1 MVKGTSLLS
10 SEKKLRAGGWARV
23 GERGRT
29 WGQSDIRLLY
39 LYNINKIHTH
49 THTTHPIHAH
59 VCMCMCM
66 CMQYTGIQQKSD
78 IYKGCVLLKF
88 VLLSPSKNKK
98 TPLQRLQS
106 TISFAVAAAVGV
118 SVAVVVAVRQSVGSD
133 MSHDIDID
141 HDPSHDVWG

>member
-1 MVKGTSLLS
+1 M
-10 SEKKLRAGGWARV
+10 R
-23 GERGRT
+23 
-29 WGQSDIRLLY
+29 
-39 LYNINKIHTH
+39 
-49 THTTHPIHAH
+49 
-59 VCMCMCM
+59 
-66 CMQYTGIQQKSD
+66 YTGIQQKSD

-98 TPLQRLQS
+98 TSAVDDLVNFRGFFSRLFFFA
-106 TISFAVAAAVGV
+106 TIVAAAAVAAAVGV